1 MKRLPYWIW
10 VFPFLA
16 AVSAFPAETLF
27 SLPGQANPLD
37 AQNPF
42 ARASVFGP
50 AFTTVSG
57 DATCLFTNTAGL
69 SELPGPQVDLNT
81 QRWLLQAHQETILFG
96 FRGPGKSGG
105 FAVAGTYLGFGT
117 FEGRDSLGNPAPSYG
132 AERWGL
138 RGGWGR
144 QLGPHWSIGLG
155 AQGSFTQEADL
166 RTNALGLDLGAQFRP
181 TGRLGLGLA
190 CDQLGR
196 TSGQGPTS
204 ANLQAGLNYDI
215 PLGRHQQLVPAL
227 GYSYQPKSSKVLA
240 VALEYSAGD
249 WVFLRVGYQRSSP
262 NPETGGATG
271 LALGGGLNIA
281 GLRVDYAFLPYGLLG
296 NSHRISL
303 GYSFGKGRVI
313 PGSGPASSTIGA
325 SGLKGTN
332 TTGVPSGSVGPG
344 LMGSGPNQAA
354 PTASSAVPV
363 ASTSAPLGPPPT
375 ASTISGTG
383 SGSPLITPGIGSAKE
398 TVPAGSTSVPSAAT
412 SQAATKTLLLRFNL
426 APESFNQ
433 GQDLEK
439 RGKIAEAAQ
448 AYIVAV
454 EANPKDDAAWRALGG
469 LYYRAGRKNEAILCF
484 ERYLSLV
491 PGDTSLKASLDQYK
505 GTNP

>member
-1 MKRLPYWIW
+1 MKRLPHWIW

-42 ARASVFGP
+42 ARPSVFGP

-57 DATCLFTNTAGL
+57 DATCLFTNPAGL
-69 SELPGPQVDLNT
+69 SDLSGPQVDLNT
-81 QRWLLQAHQETILFG
+81 QRWLLQAHQETFLLG

-138 RGGWGR
+138 RGGWGL
-144 QLGPHWSIGLG
+144 QLNPKWSIGLG
-155 AQGSFTQEADL
+155 VQGSFAKEADL
-166 RTNALGLDLGAQFRP
+166 ATNAWGLDLGAQFRP

-196 TSGQGPTS
+196 ASGQGPTS

-215 PLGRHQQLVPAL
+215 PLGSHQQLAPAL
-227 GYSYQPKSSKVLA
+227 GYSCQSKSSKVLA
-240 VALEYSAGD
+240 VVLEYSAGD
-249 WVFLRVGYQRSSP
+249 RVFLRAGYQKSNP

-271 LALGGGLNIA
+271 LALGGGLA
-281 GLRVDYAFLPYGLLG
+281 FGGWRVDYAFLPYGLLG

-303 GYSFGKGRVI
+303 GYVFGKVRVT
-313 PGSGPASSTIGA
+313 PGAGPASSTSGA
-325 SGLKGTN
+325 SDLKSTN
-332 TTGVPSGSVGPG
+332 TTGVPGRSVGPG
-344 LMGSGPNQAA
+344 LTGSGPTPAG
-354 PTASSAVPV
+354 SA
-363 ASTSAPLGPPPT
+363 ASTAIPAASTVGALGPPPPP
-375 ASTISGTG
+375 SSGIGNG
-383 SGSPLITPGIGSAKE
+383 SGAPSEINGTDSGKDEAPSGSN
-398 TVPAGSTSVPSAAT
+398 PVPSAAT
-412 SQAATKTLLLRFNL
+412 SQAAAKTLMLRFNL
-426 APESFNQ
+426 APEYFTQ
-433 GQDLEK
+433 GQVLEK
-439 RGKIAEAAQ
+439 QGKVAEAAQ
-448 AYIVAV
+448 AYINAV
-454 EANPKDDAAWRALGG
+454 KANPKDDAAWRALGG
-469 LYYRAGRKNEAILCF
+469 VYYRAGRKNEAILCF
-484 ERYLSLV
+484 ERTLSLE
-491 PGDTSLKASLDQYK
+491 PGDANLKTWLDQYK